1 MGTQSTGGG
10 STTSFSNTPQAKD
23 DSYIWTEDQLLSLQL
38 YNAATKTITLD
49 VMSNDLGGNA
59 KSLFSVDDGDG
70 NPITADYEL
79 LAKDVGANGASAWE
93 KTLLGNWVRINN
105 GKIEYRLSD
114 GSGITGSGADIN
126 TLSAGEILKDSFVYA
141 IRLGNGTLSEANVSI
156 SLTGANDAA
165 SIVVD
170 ATVTDD
176 RATVEAGAAGSGD
189 PNASGK
195 LTVSDVDDGE
205 AAFAAP
211 ASLNGIYGSFTFNA
225 ASGSWTYTLDNN
237 RAATQALNQGDAVS
251 DTLSVSSLD
260 GTASHN
266 IVVAITGANDAAS
279 IVVDATVTDDRATVE
294 AGAAGSGDP
303 NASGKLTVSDVDD
316 GEAAFAA
323 PASLNGIYGSFTFNA
338 ASGSWT
344 YTLDN
349 NRAATQAL
357 NQGDAVSD
365 TLSVSSLDGTASH
378 NIVVAIT
385 GANDAASIVVDA
397 TVTDDR
403 ATVEAGA
410 AGSGDPNASG
420 KLTVSDVDDGEA
432 AFAAPASLNGIYGSF
447 TFNAASG
454 SWTYTLDNNRAAT
467 QALNQGDAVSDTLSV
482 SSLDGTASHNI
493 VVAITGANDA
503 ASIVVDATV
512 TDDRATV
519 EAGAAGSGDP
529 NASGKLTVS
538 DVDDGEAAFA
548 APASLNGIY
557 GSFTFNAASGSWTYT
572 LDNNRAA
579 TQALN
584 QGDAVSDTLS
594 VSSLDGTAS
603 HNIVVAITGAND
615 AASIV
620 VDATVTDDR
629 ATVEAGAAGSGDP
642 NASGKLTVSD
652 VDDGEA
658 AFAAPAS
665 LNGIYGSFTF
675 NAASGSWTYTLDNN
689 RAATQALNQGDAVS
703 DTLSVSSLDGTA
715 SHNIV
720 VAITGANDAASI
732 VVDATVTDDRA
743 TVEAGAAGS
752 GDPNASG
759 KLTVS
764 DVDDGEAAFAA
775 PASLNGI
782 YGSFTFNAASGSWTY
797 TLDNNRA
804 ATQAL
809 NQGDAVSDTLSVSS
823 LDGTASHNIVVA
835 ITGANDAASIVVDA
849 TVTDD
854 RATVEAGAAGSG
866 DPNASGKLTV
876 SDVDDGEAAFAAPAS
891 LNGIYGSFTFNAAS
905 GSWTYTLDNNRAAT
919 QALNQ
924 GDAVSDTLSVS
935 SLDGTASHNIVV
947 AITGANDAASIVVD
961 ATVTDDRATV
971 EAGAA
976 GSGDPNAS
984 GKLTVSDV
992 DDGEAAFAAPASLNG
1007 IYGSFTFNAA
1017 SGSWTYTLDN
1027 NRAATQALN
1036 QGDAVSDTLSVSSLD
1051 GTASH
1056 NIVVAITGANDA
1068 ASIVVD
1074 ATVTDDR
1081 ATVEAGAAGSGDPN
1095 ASGKLTVSDVDDGE
1109 AAFAAPASLNGIYG
1123 SFTFN
1128 AASGSWTYTLDNNR
1142 AATQALNQGDAV
1154 SDTLSVSSLDG
1165 TASHNI
1171 VVAITGAN
1179 DAASIVVDAT
1189 VTDDRATVEAGA
1201 AGSGDPNA
1209 SGKLTVSD
1217 VDDGEAAFAAPASL
1231 NGIYG
1236 SFTFNA
1242 ASGSW
1247 TYTLDNNRA
1256 ATQALNQGDAV
1267 SDTLSVSSLD
1277 GTASHNI
1284 VVAITGANDAAS
1296 IVVDATVTDDRATV
1310 EAGAA
1315 GSGDPNASGKLT
1327 VSDVD
1332 DGEAAFAAPASLN
1345 GIYGSF
1351 TFNAASGSWTYTLD
1365 NNRAATQA
1373 LNQGDAVSDTLSV
1386 SSLDGTASHNIVV
1399 AITGANDA
1407 ASIVVDATVTDDRA
1421 TVEAGAAGSGDPNAS
1436 GKLTVSDVDDGEAAF
1451 AAPASLN
1458 GIYGSFTFNA
1468 ASGSWTYTLD
1478 NNRAATQALNQGD
1491 AVSDTLSVSSLD
1503 GTASHNIVVAITGA
1517 NDAASIVVDA
1527 TVTDDRATVEAGA
1540 AGSGDPN
1547 ASGKLTVSDVDDG
1560 EAAFAAPASL
1570 NGIYGSFTFNAAS
1583 GSWTYTLD
1591 NNRAA
1596 TQALNQGDAVSDTLS
1611 VSSLDGTASHNIV
1624 VAITGANDAASIVV
1638 DATVTDDRATVEAG
1652 AAGSGDPNASGKL
1665 TVSDVD
1671 DGEAAFAAPASLNGI
1686 YGSFTFNAAS
1696 GSWTYTLDNNRAAT
1710 QALNQGDAVSDT
1722 LSVSSLDGTASHNI
1736 VVAITGANDAASI
1749 VVDATVTDDR
1759 ATVEAGAA
1767 GSGDPNA
1774 SGKLTV
1780 SDVDDGEAA
1789 FAAPASLNGIYGSFT
1804 FNAASGSWTYT
1815 LDNNRAAT
1823 QALNQGDAVSDTL
1836 SVSSL
1841 DGTASHNIVVA
1852 ITGANDAAS
1861 IVVDA
1866 TVTDDRATV
1875 EAGAAGSGDPNAS
1888 GKLTVSDVDDGE
1900 AAFAAPASLNGIY
1913 GSFTFNAASGSWTY
1927 TLDNNR
1933 AATQALNQGDAVS
1946 DTLSVSSLDGTA
1958 SHNIVVAITG
1968 ANDAASIV
1976 VDATV
1981 TDDRATV
1988 EAGAAGSG
1996 DPNASGKL
2004 TVSDV
2009 DDGEAAFAAPAS
2021 LNGIYG
2027 SFTFNAASGSWT
2039 YTLDN
2044 NRAATQA
2051 LNQGDAVSDTLS
2063 VSSLDGTASHNI
2075 VVAITGAND
2084 AASIVVD
2091 ATVTDD
2097 RATVE
2102 AGAAGS
2108 GDPNASG
2115 KLTVSDVDDG
2125 EAAFAAPASL
2135 NGIYGSFTFNAASG
2149 SWTYTL
2155 DNNRAATQA
2164 LNQGDAVSDTLSVS
2178 SLDGTASHNIVV
2190 AITGANDA
2198 ASIVVDAT
2206 VTDDRATVEAGAAGS
2221 GDPNASGKL
2230 TVSDVDDG
2238 EAAFAAPAS
2247 LNGIYGSFTFNAA
2260 SGSWTYTLDNNRAAT
2275 QALNQGDAVS
2285 DTLSVSSLDGTAS
2298 HNIVVAITGA
2308 NDAASIVVDATVT
2321 DDRATVE
2328 AGAAGSGDPN
2338 ASGKLTVSDVDD
2350 GEAAFAAPASLN
2362 GIYGSFTF
2370 NAASGSWTY
2379 TLDNNRA
2386 ATQALNQG
2394 DAVSDTLSVS
2404 SLDGTASH
2412 NIVVAITGANDAAS
2426 IVVDATVTDDRATVE
2441 AGAAGSGDPNA
2452 SGKLTVSDVDDGE
2465 AAFAAPASLNGI
2477 YGSFTFNAASGSW
2490 TYTLDNNRAAT
2501 QALNQGDAVSDTLSV
2516 SSLDGTASHNIVV
2529 AITGA
2534 NDAASI
2540 VVDATVT
2547 DDRATVEAGAA
2558 GSGDPNASGKLT
2570 VSDVDDGE
2578 AAFAA
2583 PASLNGIYGSFT
2595 FNAASGSWT
2604 YTLDNNRAATQA
2616 LNQGDAVSDTLSVSS
2631 LDGTASHNIVVAIT
2645 GADDGPARQAPTD
2658 IKLTPV
2664 VPADSVNFNSFEFS
2678 GLLTATDPDAGGFSF
2693 SIASQ
2698 SNPGLFSIT
2707 GNTLHSDAL
2716 STNGTFS
2723 VTVTA
2728 TQTGDPIGPAFEKT
2742 ETFTIITGG
2751 NGNSV
2756 DNPTGGTGDDMLY
2769 GGGGNDMMFG
2779 LGGDDTLFG
2788 QDGNDTLNGG
2798 AGNNT
2803 LTGGVG
2809 NDTFFFQK
2817 FATTTNH
2824 MTDFNAG
2831 TNNTTVDRFQ
2841 LDVGGGTF
2849 EFAVGNNNTNV
2860 DNVKVGN
2867 NGTINVAGTEVA
2879 VKTDVSVTNATVQ
2892 STINGYSNITTGA
2905 LFVFHNTDLGHA
2917 AVYYDQN
2924 PSSAGGAVLV
2934 AEFDNITTLSGL
2946 TNFNSGDFLFS

>member
-1 MGTQSTGGG
+1 MSTQSTGGG

-93 KTLLGNWVRINN
+93 KSLLGNWVRINN

-114 GSGITGSGADIN
+114 GSGIAGSGADIN

-156 SLTGANDAA
+156 SL
-165 SIVVD
+165 
-170 ATVTDD
+170 
-176 RATVEAGAAGSGD
+176 
-189 PNASGK
+189 
-195 LTVSDVDDGE
+195 
-205 AAFAAP
+205 
-211 ASLNGIYGSFTFNA
+211 
-225 ASGSWTYTLDNN
+225 
-237 RAATQALNQGDAVS
+237 
-251 DTLSVSSLD
+251 
-260 GTASHN
+260 
-266 IVVAITGANDAAS
+266 
-279 IVVDATVTDDRATVE
+279 
-294 AGAAGSGDP
+294 
-303 NASGKLTVSDVDD
+303 
-316 GEAAFAA
+316 
-323 PASLNGIYGSFTFNA
+323 
-338 ASGSWT
+338 
-344 YTLDN
+344 
-349 NRAATQAL
+349 
-357 NQGDAVSD
+357 
-365 TLSVSSLDGTASH
+365 
-378 NIVVAIT
+378 
-385 GANDAASIVVDA
+385 
-397 TVTDDR
+397 
-403 ATVEAGA
+403 
-410 AGSGDPNASG
+410 
-420 KLTVSDVDDGEA
+420 
-432 AFAAPASLNGIYGSF
+432 
-447 TFNAASG
+447 
-454 SWTYTLDNNRAAT
+454 
-467 QALNQGDAVSDTLSV
+467 
-482 SSLDGTASHNI
+482 
-493 VVAITGANDA
+493 
-503 ASIVVDATV
+503 
-512 TDDRATV
+512 
-519 EAGAAGSGDP
+519 
-529 NASGKLTVS
+529 
-538 DVDDGEAAFA
+538 
-548 APASLNGIY
+548 
-557 GSFTFNAASGSWTYT
+557 
-572 LDNNRAA
+572 
-579 TQALN
+579 
-584 QGDAVSDTLS
+584 
-594 VSSLDGTAS
+594 
-603 HNIVVAITGAND
+603 
-615 AASIV
+615 
-620 VDATVTDDR
+620 
-629 ATVEAGAAGSGDP
+629 
-642 NASGKLTVSD
+642 
-652 VDDGEA
+652 
-658 AFAAPAS
+658 
-665 LNGIYGSFTF
+665 
-675 NAASGSWTYTLDNN
+675 
-689 RAATQALNQGDAVS
+689 
-703 DTLSVSSLDGTA
+703 
-715 SHNIV
+715 
-720 VAITGANDAASI
+720 
-732 VVDATVTDDRA
+732 
-743 TVEAGAAGS
+743 
-752 GDPNASG
+752 
-759 KLTVS
+759 
-764 DVDDGEAAFAA
+764 
-775 PASLNGI
+775 
-782 YGSFTFNAASGSWTY
+782 
-797 TLDNNRA
+797 
-804 ATQAL
+804 
-809 NQGDAVSDTLSVSS
+809 
-823 LDGTASHNIVVA
+823 
-835 ITGANDAASIVVDA
+835 
-849 TVTDD
+849 
-854 RATVEAGAAGSG
+854 
-866 DPNASGKLTV
+866 
-876 SDVDDGEAAFAAPAS
+876 
-891 LNGIYGSFTFNAAS
+891 
-905 GSWTYTLDNNRAAT
+905 
-919 QALNQ
+919 
-924 GDAVSDTLSVS
+924 
-935 SLDGTASHNIVV
+935 
-947 AITGANDAASIVVD
+947 
-961 ATVTDDRATV
+961 
-971 EAGAA
+971 
-976 GSGDPNAS
+976 
-984 GKLTVSDV
+984 
-992 DDGEAAFAAPASLNG
+992 
-1007 IYGSFTFNAA
+1007 
-1017 SGSWTYTLDN
+1017 
-1027 NRAATQALN
+1027 
-1036 QGDAVSDTLSVSSLD
+1036 
-1051 GTASH
+1051 
-1056 NIVVAITGANDA
+1056 
-1068 ASIVVD
+1068 
-1074 ATVTDDR
+1074 
-1081 ATVEAGAAGSGDPN
+1081 
-1095 ASGKLTVSDVDDGE
+1095 
-1109 AAFAAPASLNGIYG
+1109 
-1123 SFTFN
+1123 
-1128 AASGSWTYTLDNNR
+1128 
-1142 AATQALNQGDAV
+1142 
-1154 SDTLSVSSLDG
+1154 
-1165 TASHNI
+1165 
-1171 VVAITGAN
+1171 
-1179 DAASIVVDAT
+1179 
-1189 VTDDRATVEAGA
+1189 
-1201 AGSGDPNA
+1201 
-1209 SGKLTVSD
+1209 
-1217 VDDGEAAFAAPASL
+1217 
-1231 NGIYG
+1231 
-1236 SFTFNA
+1236 
-1242 ASGSW
+1242 
-1247 TYTLDNNRA
+1247 
-1256 ATQALNQGDAV
+1256 
-1267 SDTLSVSSLD
+1267 
-1277 GTASHNI
+1277 
-1284 VVAITGANDAAS
+1284 
-1296 IVVDATVTDDRATV
+1296 
-1310 EAGAA
+1310 
-1315 GSGDPNASGKLT
+1315 
-1327 VSDVD
+1327 
-1332 DGEAAFAAPASLN
+1332 
-1345 GIYGSF
+1345 
-1351 TFNAASGSWTYTLD
+1351 
-1365 NNRAATQA
+1365 
-1373 LNQGDAVSDTLSV
+1373 
-1386 SSLDGTASHNIVV
+1386 
-1399 AITGANDA
+1399 
-1407 ASIVVDATVTDDRA
+1407 
-1421 TVEAGAAGSGDPNAS
+1421 
-1436 GKLTVSDVDDGEAAF
+1436 
-1451 AAPASLN
+1451 
-1458 GIYGSFTFNA
+1458 
-1468 ASGSWTYTLD
+1468 
-1478 NNRAATQALNQGD
+1478 
-1491 AVSDTLSVSSLD
+1491 
-1503 GTASHNIVVAITGA
+1503 
-1517 NDAASIVVDA
+1517 
-1527 TVTDDRATVEAGA
+1527 
-1540 AGSGDPN
+1540 
-1547 ASGKLTVSDVDDG
+1547 
-1560 EAAFAAPASL
+1560 
-1570 NGIYGSFTFNAAS
+1570 
-1583 GSWTYTLD
+1583 
-1591 NNRAA
+1591 
-1596 TQALNQGDAVSDTLS
+1596 
-1611 VSSLDGTASHNIV
+1611 
-1624 VAITGANDAASIVV
+1624 
-1638 DATVTDDRATVEAG
+1638 
-1652 AAGSGDPNASGKL
+1652 
-1665 TVSDVD
+1665 
-1671 DGEAAFAAPASLNGI
+1671 
-1686 YGSFTFNAAS
+1686 
-1696 GSWTYTLDNNRAAT
+1696 
-1710 QALNQGDAVSDT
+1710 
-1722 LSVSSLDGTASHNI
+1722 
-1736 VVAITGANDAASI
+1736 TGANDAASI

-2707 GNTLHSDAL
+2707 DNTLHSDAL

>member
-93 KTLLGNWVRINN
+93 KSLLGNWVRINN

-114 GSGITGSGADIN
+114 GSGIAGSGADIN

-156 SLTGANDAA
+156 SL
-165 SIVVD
+165 
-170 ATVTDD
+170 
-176 RATVEAGAAGSGD
+176 
-189 PNASGK
+189 
-195 LTVSDVDDGE
+195 
-205 AAFAAP
+205 
-211 ASLNGIYGSFTFNA
+211 
-225 ASGSWTYTLDNN
+225 
-237 RAATQALNQGDAVS
+237 
-251 DTLSVSSLD
+251 
-260 GTASHN
+260 
-266 IVVAITGANDAAS
+266 
-279 IVVDATVTDDRATVE
+279 
-294 AGAAGSGDP
+294 
-303 NASGKLTVSDVDD
+303 
-316 GEAAFAA
+316 
-323 PASLNGIYGSFTFNA
+323 
-338 ASGSWT
+338 
-344 YTLDN
+344 
-349 NRAATQAL
+349 
-357 NQGDAVSD
+357 
-365 TLSVSSLDGTASH
+365 
-378 NIVVAIT
+378 
-385 GANDAASIVVDA
+385 
-397 TVTDDR
+397 
-403 ATVEAGA
+403 
-410 AGSGDPNASG
+410 
-420 KLTVSDVDDGEA
+420 
-432 AFAAPASLNGIYGSF
+432 
-447 TFNAASG
+447 
-454 SWTYTLDNNRAAT
+454 
-467 QALNQGDAVSDTLSV
+467 
-482 SSLDGTASHNI
+482 
-493 VVAITGANDA
+493 
-503 ASIVVDATV
+503 
-512 TDDRATV
+512 
-519 EAGAAGSGDP
+519 
-529 NASGKLTVS
+529 
-538 DVDDGEAAFA
+538 
-548 APASLNGIY
+548 
-557 GSFTFNAASGSWTYT
+557 
-572 LDNNRAA
+572 
-579 TQALN
+579 
-584 QGDAVSDTLS
+584 
-594 VSSLDGTAS
+594 
-603 HNIVVAITGAND
+603 
-615 AASIV
+615 
-620 VDATVTDDR
+620 
-629 ATVEAGAAGSGDP
+629 
-642 NASGKLTVSD
+642 
-652 VDDGEA
+652 
-658 AFAAPAS
+658 
-665 LNGIYGSFTF
+665 
-675 NAASGSWTYTLDNN
+675 
-689 RAATQALNQGDAVS
+689 
-703 DTLSVSSLDGTA
+703 
-715 SHNIV
+715 
-720 VAITGANDAASI
+720 
-732 VVDATVTDDRA
+732 
-743 TVEAGAAGS
+743 
-752 GDPNASG
+752 
-759 KLTVS
+759 
-764 DVDDGEAAFAA
+764 
-775 PASLNGI
+775 
-782 YGSFTFNAASGSWTY
+782 
-797 TLDNNRA
+797 
-804 ATQAL
+804 
-809 NQGDAVSDTLSVSS
+809 
-823 LDGTASHNIVVA
+823 
-835 ITGANDAASIVVDA
+835 
-849 TVTDD
+849 
-854 RATVEAGAAGSG
+854 
-866 DPNASGKLTV
+866 
-876 SDVDDGEAAFAAPAS
+876 
-891 LNGIYGSFTFNAAS
+891 
-905 GSWTYTLDNNRAAT
+905 
-919 QALNQ
+919 
-924 GDAVSDTLSVS
+924 
-935 SLDGTASHNIVV
+935 
-947 AITGANDAASIVVD
+947 
-961 ATVTDDRATV
+961 
-971 EAGAA
+971 
-976 GSGDPNAS
+976 
-984 GKLTVSDV
+984 
-992 DDGEAAFAAPASLNG
+992 
-1007 IYGSFTFNAA
+1007 
-1017 SGSWTYTLDN
+1017 
-1027 NRAATQALN
+1027 
-1036 QGDAVSDTLSVSSLD
+1036 
-1051 GTASH
+1051 
-1056 NIVVAITGANDA
+1056 
-1068 ASIVVD
+1068 
-1074 ATVTDDR
+1074 
-1081 ATVEAGAAGSGDPN
+1081 
-1095 ASGKLTVSDVDDGE
+1095 
-1109 AAFAAPASLNGIYG
+1109 
-1123 SFTFN
+1123 
-1128 AASGSWTYTLDNNR
+1128 
-1142 AATQALNQGDAV
+1142 
-1154 SDTLSVSSLDG
+1154 
-1165 TASHNI
+1165 
-1171 VVAITGAN
+1171 
-1179 DAASIVVDAT
+1179 
-1189 VTDDRATVEAGA
+1189 
-1201 AGSGDPNA
+1201 
-1209 SGKLTVSD
+1209 
-1217 VDDGEAAFAAPASL
+1217 
-1231 NGIYG
+1231 
-1236 SFTFNA
+1236 
-1242 ASGSW
+1242 
-1247 TYTLDNNRA
+1247 
-1256 ATQALNQGDAV
+1256 
-1267 SDTLSVSSLD
+1267 
-1277 GTASHNI
+1277 
-1284 VVAITGANDAAS
+1284 
-1296 IVVDATVTDDRATV
+1296 
-1310 EAGAA
+1310 
-1315 GSGDPNASGKLT
+1315 
-1327 VSDVD
+1327 
-1332 DGEAAFAAPASLN
+1332 
-1345 GIYGSF
+1345 
-1351 TFNAASGSWTYTLD
+1351 
-1365 NNRAATQA
+1365 
-1373 LNQGDAVSDTLSV
+1373 
-1386 SSLDGTASHNIVV
+1386 
-1399 AITGANDA
+1399 
-1407 ASIVVDATVTDDRA
+1407 
-1421 TVEAGAAGSGDPNAS
+1421 
-1436 GKLTVSDVDDGEAAF
+1436 
-1451 AAPASLN
+1451 
-1458 GIYGSFTFNA
+1458 
-1468 ASGSWTYTLD
+1468 
-1478 NNRAATQALNQGD
+1478 
-1491 AVSDTLSVSSLD
+1491 
-1503 GTASHNIVVAITGA
+1503 
-1517 NDAASIVVDA
+1517 
-1527 TVTDDRATVEAGA
+1527 
-1540 AGSGDPN
+1540 
-1547 ASGKLTVSDVDDG
+1547 
-1560 EAAFAAPASL
+1560 
-1570 NGIYGSFTFNAAS
+1570 
-1583 GSWTYTLD
+1583 
-1591 NNRAA
+1591 
-1596 TQALNQGDAVSDTLS
+1596 
-1611 VSSLDGTASHNIV
+1611 
-1624 VAITGANDAASIVV
+1624 TGANDAASIVV

-2707 GNTLHSDAL
+2707 DNTLHSDAL

-2831 TNNTTVDRFQ
+2831 TNSTTVDRFQ

-2849 EFAVGNNNTNV
+2849 EFAVGNNNTSV